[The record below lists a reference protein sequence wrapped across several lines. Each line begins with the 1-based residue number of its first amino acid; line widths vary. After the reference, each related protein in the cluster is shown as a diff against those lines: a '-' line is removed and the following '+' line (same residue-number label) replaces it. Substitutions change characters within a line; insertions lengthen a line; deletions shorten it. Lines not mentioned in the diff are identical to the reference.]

1 MAFYSELKR
10 KKESGEKL
18 LAVLIDPDKTTF
30 LDGLFDLAT
39 DAGVDFFLVGGSLIT
54 EGNIDHTLQSI
65 RQRSGKP
72 VFIFPGDNS
81 QISSAADGILLLS
94 LISGRN
100 PEYLIGQHVKAAPI
114 LRKSGLE
121 ILSTGYLLIE
131 SGNITTAQYM
141 SHTLPIPH
149 GKPEIAATTALAGEQ
164 LGMKLIYLDGGSGA
178 GKTIS
183 QEMIASVAEQISI
196 PLLVGGGIKT
206 PEQAQ
211 TAWDAGA
218 DIVVIGTV
226 LESDPTLLSAFKK
239 RSLCN

>member
-18 LAVLIDPDKTTF
+18 LAVLIDPDKTSL

-81 QISSAADGILLLS
+81 QISSSADGILLLS

-100 PEYLIGQHVKAAPI
+100 PEYLIGQHVKAAP
-114 LRKSGLE
+114 LLKNSGLE

-131 SGNITTAQYM
+131 SGSITTAQYM

-196 PLLVGGGIKT
+196 PLLVGGGIRT

-226 LESDPTLLSAFKK
+226 LESDPSLLSAFKK